1 MSETTINDLMD
12 LLCESFQPERAA
24 GIDTAIQVHLSG
36 DKGGD
41 YGIVIKDQTC
51 SANPGEL
58 TSASL
63 KLEAA
68 AQDILDMFNGKLDP
82 MKAFM
87 QGRLRL
93 IGDKAVALKLTTL
106 FRVKQ

>member
-1 MSETTINDLMD
+1 MSDTTIHDLMD
-12 LLCESFQPERAA
+12 LLCRSFLAERAN
-24 GIDTAIQVHLSG
+24 GIETAIQVHLTG

-51 SANPGEL
+51 SAKPGIL
-58 TSASL
+58 TAATL

-68 AQDILDMFNGKLDP
+68 AQDILDMYEGKLDP

-87 QGRLRL
+87 QGKLR
-93 IGDKAVALKLTTL
+93 IMGDKAMALKLTTM
-106 FRVKQ
+106 FRLA